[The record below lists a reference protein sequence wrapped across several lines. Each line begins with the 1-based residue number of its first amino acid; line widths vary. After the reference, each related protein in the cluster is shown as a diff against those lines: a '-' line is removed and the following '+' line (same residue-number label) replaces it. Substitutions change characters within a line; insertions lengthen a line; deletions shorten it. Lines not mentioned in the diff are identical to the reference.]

1 MYTVILCSIKYWKLK
16 IEIDVEQSNNPYM
29 KNKPYSEV
37 LVHHKSKLPWST
49 TRPIPDHEQCQIK
62 IMIQA
67 SHTQVD
73 YWRTICHQSRN
84 TVDPEYFRL
93 QSKVLQLINLDRIT
107 ICHQAERW
115 AVLKEQQNGERFF
128 LHRRCTYTVF
138 TVHCSLFSIQQ
149 QITSKC
155 LTRSPGQR
163 LVRFPNPLATGR
175 QSWQLGNLTRQREG
189 KTYSCGVVQITSVYA
204 CTGNCGH

>member
-1 MYTVILCSIKYWKLK
+1 
-16 IEIDVEQSNNPYM
+16 
-29 KNKPYSEV
+29 
-37 LVHHKSKLPWST
+37 
-49 TRPIPDHEQCQIK
+49 
-62 IMIQA
+62 MIQA

-128 LHRRCTYTVF
+128 LHRCCTYTVF

-204 CTGNCGH
+204 YMHWKLWALESHGNWSHYQSCILDNWNFHPRPHQGEVGFLWFHRDDYDARWLWWEDRVEC